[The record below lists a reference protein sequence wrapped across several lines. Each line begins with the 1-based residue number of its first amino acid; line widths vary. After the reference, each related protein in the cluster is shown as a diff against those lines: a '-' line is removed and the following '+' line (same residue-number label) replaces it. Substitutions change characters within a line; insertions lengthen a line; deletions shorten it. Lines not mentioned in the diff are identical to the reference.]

1 MQIYN
6 WDTATYKTLQLSIL
20 SPTSDSV
27 FNFPGIP
34 SANSYVDSTGKVE
47 LRLILTARLSQTP
60 DGYTQRI
67 DHVELTV
74 AP

>member
-1 MQIYN
+1 
-6 WDTATYKTLQLSIL
+6 
-20 SPTSDSV
+20 
-27 FNFPGIP
+27 
-34 SANSYVDSTGKVE
+34 VDVVDPAMVEQWAHSRGNVE